1 MLIEIDAKG
10 ESLLGMSPEEFL
22 RDYWQKRPLLI
33 RNAWPNIQPPIEPED
48 LAGLACEEMALSR
61 LISHDPAT
69 DEWNVETGPFPEEK
83 FPDMPDHDWTLLV
96 QDVDKWD
103 GDVAA
108 MRDCFDFLPRWR
120 IDDIMISFA
129 ATGGNVGAHVDH
141 YDVFLI
147 QTYGERNWQID
158 ASESMGQGKPNLA
171 FRNDVD
177 IKLLQEFKA
186 THDWVLKPGDMLYLP
201 PEVPH
206 HGVAVN
212 PCLTYSLGM
221 RAPSQADLISDFA
234 DDIAS
239 RLEEDQRYVDPDL
252 HAAKDP
258 FEIDGESIGRVRVAM
273 KSLFDQDPASF
284 ANWFGRFITT
294 YRNPGEIAPM
304 DEQPTVKAIDVA
316 LQGGLELSRHP
327 WSSMAWRE
335 DGDEAVV
342 FFNGEEIRVSPEE
355 ARQLCAT
362 SVWNRSNWKAL
373 QNKGRDAIATL
384 YARGQYALTEP

>member
-186 THDWVLKPGDMLYLP
+186 THDWILKPGDMLYLP

>member
-108 MRDCFDFLPRWR
+108 MRDRFDFLPRWR

-186 THDWVLKPGDMLYLP
+186 THDWILKPGDMLYLP

-239 RLEEDQRYVDPDL
+239 RLDEDQRYVDPDL

-258 FEIDGESIGRVRVAM
+258 FEIDGESIERVRVAM

-355 ARQLCAT
+355 ARQICAT